1 MTKPENNKDKNKKT
15 TAFSKLKN
23 MSKDKKHI
31 SIAIGIILVCLV
43 SAFFVWKV
51 YYHGESA
58 DYIATQKQIN
68 KVNSADKK
76 RFNKIHQDSFPTVQE
91 AHDYLVQATG
101 HKDLT
106 SSAISYK
113 TIDND
118 LVNKYGN
125 AAMKALVG
133 GYCLDENMAPQ
144 QEITQEVNLALMDP
158 NQKDY
163 VGFAEKR
170 YETSIYKPGQIND
183 LGHTKVPLYM
193 PYIAPSNKLTWQN
206 DSGYYI
212 SSPVILPA
220 TINEDAK
227 KNCPYRVLMLFVQ
240 VPSGSDTSISS
251 FKKEINSIDV
261 KVDNKKIGLSG
272 SHKETNTGSNQI
284 GLQMATISKAAN
296 KLNIWDANEIKAGSI
311 VPVAF
316 DMPLKSIENAD
327 GTNNDKAAQLDI
339 TINGN
344 VLPSAFNIYNSS
356 DKVIL

>member
-1 MTKPENNKDKNKKT
+1 MTKPENNEDKNKKT
-15 TAFSKLKN
+15 TTFSKLKN

-76 RFNKIHQDSFPTVQE
+76 KFNKIHQDSFPTVQE

-125 AAMKALVG
+125 AAMKALVS
-133 GYCLDENMAPQ
+133 GYCLDESMTPQ
-144 QEITQEVNLALMDP
+144 QEITQEVNLALIDP
-158 NQKDY
+158 SQKDY

-170 YETSIYKPGQIND
+170 YNTSFYNPGKVKS
-183 LGHTKVPLYM
+183 LGNTEVSLNL
-193 PYIAPSNKLTWQN
+193 PYITPNKKLSWQG

-212 SSPVILPA
+212 SSPLILPA
-220 TINEDAK
+220 TIKGGKSN
-227 KNCPYRVLMLFVQ
+227 YGILMLFVQ
-240 VPSGSDTSISS
+240 VPSDNDTSVSA
-251 FKKEINSIDV
+251 FNKEINSI
-261 KVDNKKIGLSG
+261 KVEVNNDKLELGG
-272 SHKETNTGSNQI
+272 SHKDTNTGDNQR
-284 GLQMATISKAAN
+284 GLQLSGISEPAN
-296 KLNIWDANEIKAGSI
+296 NINIWDANKIKAGSI
-311 VPVAF
+311 VPVIF
-316 DMPLKSIENAD
+316 DLPNKIIKDANGVNDNNA
-327 GTNNDKAAQLDI
+327 TELNVS
-339 TINGN
+339 INGN
-344 VLPSAFNIYNSS
+344 MIPSIFNVYGASN
-356 DKVIL
+356 KVIL

>member
-1 MTKPENNKDKNKKT
+1 MKKPENNKDNKKNS
-15 TAFSKLKN
+15 FSKLKN
-23 MSKDKKHI
+23 MTKDNKHI
-31 SIAIGIILVCLV
+31 LIAAGVILGCMLI
-43 SAFFVWKV
+43 AFGVWQF
-51 YYHGESA
+51 YYHGESP

-68 KVNSADKK
+68 KVNKDDKK

-113 TIDND
+113 TINND
-118 LVNKYGN
+118 LINKYGN
-125 AAMKALVG
+125 AAMEALIG
-133 GYCLDENMAPQ
+133 GYCLDENMTPQ

-183 LGHTKVPLYM
+183 LGHTKVSLYM

-227 KNCPYRVLMLFVQ
+227 KDCPYRVLMLFVQ
-240 VPSGSDTSISS
+240 VPSNSDTSVNS
-251 FKKEINSIDV
+251 FKKEINSINI
-261 KVDNKKIGLSG
+261 KVDNEKIDLSG
-272 SHKETNTGSNQI
+272 SHKETNTGNNQV
-284 GLQMATISKAAN
+284 GLQMTTISKAAN
-296 KLNIWDANEIKAGSI
+296 KLNIWNANKIKAGSI

-316 DMPLKSIENAD
+316 DMPLKSIENAN
-327 GTNNDKAAQLDI
+327 GTNNNKAAQLDI

-344 VLPSAFNIYNSS
+344 VLPSAFNVYDSS